1 MPSAQKDIAVGHLL
15 LERILDAR
23 RKSDALF
30 DIVKPAAIF
39 ERPIPERHRIVF
51 YVGHLEAL
59 DWNLL
64 HETCCR
70 TLLLTNTWD
79 GAACHSDAGSR
90 NWGEC
95 RDFHTGTRNPAEA
108 SSEPG

>member
-39 ERPIPERHRIVF
+39 ERPIPERHRIIF
-51 YVGHLEAL
+51 TSAI
-59 DWNLL
+59 
-64 HETCCR
+64 
-70 TLLLTNTWD
+70 
-79 GAACHSDAGSR
+79 SR
-90 NWGEC
+90 
-95 RDFHTGTRNPAEA
+95 RSTGIFCMKTFWV
-108 SSEPG
+108 